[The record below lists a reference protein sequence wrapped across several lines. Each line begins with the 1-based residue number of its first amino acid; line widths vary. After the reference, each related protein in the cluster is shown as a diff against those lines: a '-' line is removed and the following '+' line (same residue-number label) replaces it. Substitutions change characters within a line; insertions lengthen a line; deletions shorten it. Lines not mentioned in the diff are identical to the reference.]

1 MLVAPLFLHNF
12 LFNIFTHTLEA
23 HLPNVH
29 VLHAVRYLAVVQKG
43 AVEGDNV
50 GVVAV
55 VHDLELA
62 KDLLSHCRLCVD
74 MNDLLIC
81 TW

>member
-1 MLVAPLFLHNF
+1 MGGRG
-12 LFNIFTHTLEA
+12 

-29 VLHAVRYLAVVQKG
+29 VLHAVRNLAVVQKG

-62 KDLLSHCRLCVD
+62 KDLLPHCRLCVNVD
-74 MNDLLIC
+74 DLVMIRKG
-81 TW
+81 